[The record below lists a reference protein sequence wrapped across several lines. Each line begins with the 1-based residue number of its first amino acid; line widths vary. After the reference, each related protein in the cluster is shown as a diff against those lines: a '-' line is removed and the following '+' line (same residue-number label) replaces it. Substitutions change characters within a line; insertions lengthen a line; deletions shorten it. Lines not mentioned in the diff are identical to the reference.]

1 MTQSIQQLP
10 TETELMINSKKIL
23 LTLTALLLSSCMSIA
38 PSNKSLE
45 LVKGPQITDVKT
57 PFDEALSCL
66 SGKISPSVTFSV
78 GAITDATGKEQFTE
92 GGTGKFITQGAG
104 DIVQSALFNAGVNVL
119 NRRDPR
125 VFEAEMKWGIRNA
138 KNMIPSRYFIT
149 GSINSLDFIPG
160 AGVDAQIGGLGPRY
174 RQYRIL
180 VGLDLSVT
188 DSSTGRLVA
197 NSSIQKQIFADEL
210 GLGVGRFFGN
220 VLVNLDASNM
230 RREATSLAMR
240 QMLNLATY
248 DMLTQLMR
256 AQNYTNCS
264 EKIKQFHEVSISK
277 VWRNQVSTES
287 ESKFETKEGGS
298 QRGQRTSKSKIS
310 NQNNESKIETK
321 DSENNSKSNEGD
333 TPVNSMTSPAEV
345 QGSGPEIE
353 SLVRSYDIR

>member
-1 MTQSIQQLP
+1 MNKTY
-10 TETELMINSKKIL
+10 KL
-23 LTLTALLLSSCMSIA
+23 LTTLLCLLGTSCVSIA
-38 PSNKSLE
+38 PSDKDVK
-45 LVKGPQITDVKT
+45 LVQGPQITDVKT

-66 SGKISPSVTFSV
+66 SGKISPKVTFSV
-78 GAITDATGKEQFTE
+78 GAITDSTGKEQFTE

-125 VFEAEMKWGIRNA
+125 VLEAEVKWGIRTNN
-138 KNMIPSRYFIT
+138 KIIPSKYFIT

-160 AGVDAQIGGLGPRY
+160 AGFDAQIDGLGPRY

-188 DSSTGRLVA
+188 DSSTGRIVA

-210 GLGVGRFFGN
+210 GIGIGRFFGN
-220 VLVNLDASNM
+220 VLVNLDASSM

-248 DMLTQLMR
+248 DLLTQLMR
-256 AQNYTNCS
+256 ADNYVACS
-264 EKIKQFHEVSISK
+264 EQIKDFHDVSLSK
-277 VWRNQVSTES
+277 VWRQEISS
-287 ESKFETKEGGS
+287 A
-298 QRGQRTSKSKIS
+298 SKSKFDEKLNNDAQQKPNSEEKNKAGESDSPS
-310 NQNNESKIETK
+310 N
-321 DSENNSKSNEGD
+321 D
-333 TPVNSMTSPAEV
+333 TPDESNDNHNQQSSDANKASKLV
-345 QGSGPEIE
+345 QPEPVSGSGPEIE